1 VRESVL
7 RRHWIS
13 ADSRPYLR
21 SFLRCCIRLAIVWRR
36 LPFVGRRQQHLF
48 VNGAATIMIIVAID
62 DTLRRAPS
70 CSPRYADSIFLGA
83 GTERPSA
90 QGAISGPMCFGVHCW
105 NERTADIADREPCG
119 QCSRPAVAT
128 RAVSGGVSAAQRG
141 SPIEPKSARKGPFWT
156 DLIYDTEAGRDPRG
170 RWLGITPR
178 ASRSTTYRRTKE
190 TAAGAPIMII
200 CDDEPE
206 RCDATSWINDGTIGS
221 SAPRA
226 RSTEGS

>member
-90 QGAISGPMCFGVHCW
+90 QGAISGPIVLGYIAGMSARRTSLIENLAANVVDLRSQQGLSQAELARLSGVHRSNLNRLEKALFGPTLSTIQKLAETLGVDGW
-105 NERTADIADREPCG
+105 ELLREP
-119 QCSRPAVAT
+119 PARRHT
-128 RAVSGGVSAAQRG
+128 GAQRK
-141 SPIEPKSARKGPFWT
+141 PQPAR
-156 DLIYDTEAGRDPRG
+156 R
-170 RWLGITPR
+170 
-178 ASRSTTYRRTKE
+178 
-190 TAAGAPIMII
+190 
-200 CDDEPE
+200 
-206 RCDATSWINDGTIGS
+206 
-221 SAPRA
+221 
-226 RSTEGS
+226 